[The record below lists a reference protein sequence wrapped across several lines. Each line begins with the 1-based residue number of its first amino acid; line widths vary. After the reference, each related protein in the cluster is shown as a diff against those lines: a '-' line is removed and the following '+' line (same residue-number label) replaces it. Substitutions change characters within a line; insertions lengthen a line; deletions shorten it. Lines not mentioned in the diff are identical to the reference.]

1 MKKFAHK
8 HKFCKKDFATVL
20 LVVLSVAMLCVFLPL
35 LPQKP
40 TTAPPKHY
48 QGVLQLWN
56 VENFE
61 GGSGNRHQWLVGKCA
76 NFEKQHTGLFVHVT
90 TLSHEQALQK
100 LNDGQSFDIV
110 CFSRGTANA
119 FLPRLVPFDG
129 QTSHLNDNFVLA
141 SVVGG
146 KQMAVPLY
154 AGGYLLFARTSQV
167 GHNYN
172 VSNVFQHT
180 YAKKVG
186 KTQQNLKPLMGGFAT
201 FNSPISALY
210 HNDVVGGMP
219 FEQDFS
225 QYQAYQQFVANNV
238 AVSLLGTQRDLVRL
252 LQRQENGKIPP
263 LSILPL
269 GGYTD
274 LLQCVAL
281 GTSNQMATEFV
292 EYLVSNEVQQTL
304 CNVGL
309 FAVTNQNWYTAETFC
324 QLESLLKTAHVPNVF
339 DDEQSIARQKQ
350 QAENAV
356 FGGKQ

>member
-1 MKKFAHK
+1 MKKIAHK

-20 LVVLSVAMLCVFLPL
+20 LLLLSVATMCAFVPL

-40 TTAPPKHY
+40 TTTPPKHY

-56 VENFE
+56 VETFE

-100 LNDGQSFDIV
+100 LNNGQTFDII
-110 CFSRGTANA
+110 CLSRGTANS

-129 QTSHLNDNFVLA
+129 QTADLNDNFVSA
-141 SVVGG
+141 CVVGG

-167 GHNYN
+167 GQNYN
-172 VSNVFQHT
+172 VANVFQHT
-180 YAKKVG
+180 YAKKIG
-186 KTQQNLKPLMGGFAT
+186 KTEQTLKPLMCGFGN

-210 HNDVVGGMP
+210 HNGVEDGLAQ
-219 FEQDFS
+219 EQGFS

-263 LSILPL
+263 LSIVPI

-274 LLQCVAL
+274 LLQCIAL
-281 GTSNQMATEFV
+281 GTSNQIATQFV

-304 CNVGL
+304 CNIGM
-309 FAVTNQNWYTAETFC
+309 FAVTNQNWYTTEVFC

-339 DDEQSIARQKQ
+339 DDEQSIAGQKQ
-350 QAENAV
+350 QAENFV
-356 FGGKQ
+356 WGGKK